1 MDNFDSLPPAPLAM
15 PKQALESPSAIK
27 RTLNWILALVVRDTR
42 PTVRRE
48 P

>member
-1 MDNFDSLPPAPLAM
+1 MNDFDALPPAPLAM

-27 RTLNWILALVVRDTR
+27 RTLNWILALVVRDAR
-42 PTVRRE
+42 PPMRPE